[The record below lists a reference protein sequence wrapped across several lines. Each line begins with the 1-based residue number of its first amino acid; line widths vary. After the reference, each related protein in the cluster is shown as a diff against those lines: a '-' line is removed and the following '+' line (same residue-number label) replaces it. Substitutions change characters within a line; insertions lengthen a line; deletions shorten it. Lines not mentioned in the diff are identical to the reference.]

1 MVIDRMIALKRM
13 MRVMMRRKKKRPRFV
28 TA

>member
-1 MVIDRMIALKRM
+1 MVLDRMIALKRM
-13 MRVMMRRKKKRPRFV
+13 MRVMMRRKKKHPRFV